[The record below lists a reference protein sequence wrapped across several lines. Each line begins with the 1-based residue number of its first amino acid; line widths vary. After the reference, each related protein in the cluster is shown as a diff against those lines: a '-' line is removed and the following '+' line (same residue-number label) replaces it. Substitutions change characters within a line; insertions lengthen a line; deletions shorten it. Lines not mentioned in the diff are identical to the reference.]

1 MLKPASLLL
10 ALIVIASALI
20 AQSNLNN
27 SNPKQA
33 PPPRKEA
40 SEATQQ
46 APPAAQPIK
55 PTQSVQAVTGKNGQ
69 SAYSINTSTT
79 SSVGVETPGVQTD
92 NGMAQQPDKY
102 RNVNPVNPPQRR
114 GAPPNWEQV
123 GQDEQL
129 ANSNAAA
136 AARAEIGGP
145 EGTLGVGNALP
156 SYARGGKPTASSQ
169 TNTNQAKPGQTNKN
183 ASGTGSGSRTPQ

>member
-10 ALIVIASALI
+10 ALIVVASALI
-20 AQSNLNN
+20 VAQSNLNN
-27 SNPKQA
+27 SNPKQGKQA
-33 PPPRKEA
+33 PPPGQEN
-40 SEATQQ
+40 SQATQQ
-46 APPAAQPIK
+46 APPAARPIK

-145 EGTLGVGNALP
+145 EGTLGVGNAYP
-156 SYARGGKPTASSQ
+156 SYSRGGKVNNSA
-169 TNTNQAKPGQTNKN
+169 GQPSTQK
-183 ASGTGSGSRTPQ
+183 